1 MDRAIVDR
9 IVRALSPLEAVR
21 VAYVFGSTVAG
32 TARPDSDLDL
42 AVALDATLDAPA
54 KHRTLLAIIGA
65 LTDEL
70 GPLGERVDLTDLAEA
85 DPAVAFKAIQ
95 GERVLSRDERERR
108 LLEVRVARRFEDDAP
123 RRALYRRAARARWGA
138 M

>member
-1 MDRAIVDR
+1 MNRAILDR

-21 VAYVFGSTVAG
+21 VAYVFGSTVSG
-32 TARPDSDLDL
+32 TSRPDSDLDL
-42 AVALDATLDAPA
+42 AVALDVTLVARA
-54 KHRTLLAIIGA
+54 KHRTLLAIVGA

-70 GPLGERVDLTDLAEA
+70 GALGERVDVTDLAEA

-108 LLEVRVARRFEDDAP
+108 LLEVLIARRYDDDAP

-138 M
+138 T